1 MVTAGHRRPAATSRP
16 RYAIA
21 ALLNAAVVIL
31 FVALAARRL
40 QPHRRILTRA
50 NLLSLSRAWGAGLL
64 AGTAATPPLGR
75 GTAWLALLWGGPS
88 DWLDGPVAR
97 LDGATALGAILDIEA
112 DSWLTLWAAVA
123 AWRLGA
129 LPSWSV
135 LSPLLR
141 YLIPV
146 VQTQLKGHRPVDR
159 PWQRTAAGLQMLVL
173 ALALVPMSPLNRIG
187 RSLAPLGGLAQTAAM
202 LQTMGDLAR
211 AAASSSS
218 GHVIEAGSRRSAGP
232 GDTCAYR
239 FRGGAWNLSSRK

>member
-1 MVTAGHRRPAATSRP
+1 MKVPVRFGGRHRAGKAGHGRPAATSRA

-21 ALLNAAVVIL
+21 ALLNGAVVTL

-40 QPHRRILTRA
+40 QPHQRILTGA

-88 DWLDGPVAR
+88 DWLDGPLAR

-135 LSPLLR
+135 LPPLLR
-141 YLIPV
+141 YLIPG
-146 VQTQLKGHRPVDR
+146 VQTQWKCHPPVDR
-159 PWQRTAAGLQMLVL
+159 PWQRTAAGLQTLAL
-173 ALALVPMSPLNRIG
+173 ALALVPMCPLNRIG
-187 RSLAPLGGLAQTAAM
+187 RSLAPLSGLAQTAAM
-202 LQTMGDLAR
+202 LQTMGDLVR

-218 GHVIEAGSRRSAGP
+218 GR
-232 GDTCAYR
+232 
-239 FRGGAWNLSSRK
+239 L